1 MNELKPTSDGIYKKD
16 DEFYTMNLNP
26 GSDVY
31 GEELIQENNFE
42 YRHWNPDRSKLGAFL
57 KIVDSLPLTQDIDVL
72 YLGAGDGTTVSHI
85 SDIVTHGKIFSVEVA
100 PKPYRNLLKLSEK
113 RKNIYPIM
121 SDAKKPEKY
130 GNLVNKV
137 DFLYQDI
144 SQRDQVEIFIK
155 NFRFLKEDH
164 YGFLVVK
171 SRSIDVTKPPKEIFD
186 ETEEK
191 LLEKGISVEDIID
204 INRWQ
209 KGHAIIITKND

>member
-1 MNELKPTSDGIYKKD
+1 MNKLKPTSDGIYKKD

-31 GEELIQENNFE
+31 GEKLIQENNFE

-57 KIVDSLPLTQDIDVL
+57 KVVDSLPLTQDIDVL

-85 SDIVTHGKIFSVEVA
+85 SDIVTHGKIFAVEVA
-100 PKPYRNLLKLSEK
+100 PRPYRNLLNLSEK

-130 GNLVNKV
+130 ENIVNKV

-155 NFRFLKEDH
+155 NFRFLKEGY

-171 SRSIDVTKPPKEIFD
+171 SRSIDVTKPPTEIFD
-186 ETEEK
+186 ETKEK
-191 LLEKGISVEDIID
+191 LLEEEISVEDIID

-209 KGHAIIITKND
+209 KGHAIIITKK